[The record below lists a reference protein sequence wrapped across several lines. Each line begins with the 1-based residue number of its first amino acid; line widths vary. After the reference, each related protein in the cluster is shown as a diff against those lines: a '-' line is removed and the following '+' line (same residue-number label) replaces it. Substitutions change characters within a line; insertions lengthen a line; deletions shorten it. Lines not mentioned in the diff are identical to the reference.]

1 MKISGHCDTAFQAV
15 ADAFQH
21 NFSACNEVGA
31 CVTVSVHG
39 RRVVDLWGGVR
50 DPATGQPWEQNTL
63 AVVFS
68 CTKAATALCAQLLI
82 DRGLLELD
90 APVSRYWP
98 EFAANGKESATVR
111 MMLNHSVGVPAFRE
125 PLELGAYYDWDG
137 MVQRVADERPFWE
150 PGSQCGYHMISFGWT
165 VGELVRRVSGLSLG
179 EFFHREIAG
188 PLGLDFYIGL
198 PESEEFRV
206 APVTPYRPGPG
217 DKLSDFTMA
226 LIDKSSVQW
235 LALLN
240 SGRHDINSREAHA
253 AEIGGG
259 GGITNARSLM
269 KMYEPLAA
277 PERSDLPQLMSAE
290 RIDDMRTLS
299 MESAQDAVLLTQT
312 RFGQGFML
320 PVDNQTNA
328 DTQGTFSIPDGAFG
342 HVGMGGSV
350 GFADPQSGLAMG
362 YVMNHMGS
370 GIYLNERG
378 QSLVDAVYHSLQ

>member
-1 MKISGHCDTAFQAV
+1 VKISGHCDQAFQRV
-15 ADAFQH
+15 ADVFQQ
-21 NFSACNEVGA
+21 NFQKRNEVGA
-31 CVTVSVHG
+31 CVAVSIHG
-39 RRVVDLWGGVR
+39 RMVVDLWGGIR
-50 DPATGQPWEQNTL
+50 DPATEQPWEQDTL

-68 CTKAATALCAQLLI
+68 CTKAATALCAQILI

-98 EFAANGKESATVR
+98 EFAVNGKESATVR

-125 PLELGAYYDWDG
+125 PLEQGAYYDWDA
-137 MVQRVADERPFWE
+137 MVRRVAEERPFWE

-165 VGELVRRVSGLSLG
+165 VGELVRRVSGLSLS
-179 EFFHREIAG
+179 EFFQREIAG
-188 PLGLDFYIGL
+188 PLGLDFHIGL
-198 PESEEFRV
+198 PDSEESRV

-217 DKLSDFTMA
+217 DRLSDFTMA
-226 LIDKSSVQW
+226 LIDKTSVQW

-259 GGITNARSLM
+259 GGIANARALM
-269 KMYEPLAA
+269 KMYESLAC
-277 PERSDLPQLMSAE
+277 PDHSELPRLLTAE
-290 RIDDMRTLS
+290 RIDDMRILS
-299 MESAQDAVLLTQT
+299 MESARDAVLLAQT

-320 PVDNQTNA
+320 PVDNHANA
-328 DTQGTFSIPDGAFG
+328 DTQGTFAIPDGAFG

-350 GFADPQSGLAMG
+350 GFADPQSGLAVG

-378 QSLVDAVYHSLQ
+378 QSLVNAVYRSLK